1 MSLRV
6 TLKFKTGPL
15 SGRSYSLGP
24 GEYFFIGSGEK
35 CAVRIPDDPLVELS
49 HAAVYYD
56 PSGKVLF
63 KDMGTKAGTFI
74 NGRRIDKSVV
84 LKPGDRVTVGQFS
97 TFQSSWWNALQAT
110 RLTRF
115 SGVRLGEN
123 GSTGTVAVNKTRALA
138 LGALAVFFLVGAA
151 WISSGWWNDQDTI
164 VVLDDEDSEMR
175 SYRSSSE
182 SGSKQ
187 RDRGIFSGALS
198 AKLFGTR
205 PKRPAKMS
213 IEITPERQF
222 IWDEIVAISR
232 RFGDLPPSAMD
243 PGFVREVERS
253 IERFTKHNQHKAML
267 ARKAEFWPV
276 IEKIL
281 VEKGLPAELGYIVWV
296 ESNFKTDARSSVG
309 ALGLWQFMPET
320 GAEYGLK
327 VNNGK
332 NDERL
337 DVLKSTEAAAGY
349 FSSLLRMFGTE
360 RYLLAMASY
369 NTGQNRV
376 KRYQIASTVHKEHT
390 SDFWQIRHRLPQETA
405 DYVPRVIAAII
416 IGRNPARYDVAH

>member
-1 MSLRV
+1 MSRRV

-35 CAVRIPDDPLVELS
+35 CAVRVVDDPLVEPT

-63 KDMGTKAGTFI
+63 KDMGTKSGTFI
-74 NGRRIDKSVV
+74 NGRRIEKSVA
-84 LKPGDRVTVGQFS
+84 LKAGDRVTIGQFS

-115 SGVRLGEN
+115 SGIRLG
-123 GSTGTVAVNKTRALA
+123 GDASSTKNASNKTKLIIASMVALS
-138 LGALAVFFLVGAA
+138 LLVGTS
-151 WISSGWWNDQDTI
+151 WIASGWWNSHDTI
-164 VVLDDEDSEMR
+164 IVLDGDDDRDMRTGSER
-175 SYRSSSE
+175 QN
-182 SGSKQ
+182 KQ
-187 RDRGIFSGALS
+187 KDRGIFSGALS
-198 AKLFGTR
+198 AKLFGTKS
-205 PKRPAKMS
+205 KRPGKMS

-232 RFGDLPPSAMD
+232 RFGDPPPSAMD
-243 PGFVREVERS
+243 PGFIREVEKS
-253 IERFTKHNQHKAML
+253 IERFTKHAQHKELL
-267 ARKAEFWPV
+267 ARKAEYWPV
-276 IEKIL
+276 IEKAL
-281 VEKGLPAELGYIVWV
+281 VSKGLPVELGYIVWV
-296 ESNFKTDARSSVG
+296 ESNFKTDAKSGVG

-327 VNNGK
+327 VNGK
-332 NDERL
+332 FDERM
-337 DVLKSTEAAAGY
+337 DPEKSSDAAADY
-349 FSSLLRMFGTE
+349 FTSLLRMFGTE

-390 SDFWQIRHRLPQETA
+390 SDFWQIRFRLPKETA

-416 IGRNPARYDVAH
+416 IGRNPGRYDVGH

>member
-15 SGRSYSLGP
+15 SGKSYSLGP

-35 CAVRIPDDPLVELS
+35 CAVRIPDDPLVEQS

-56 PSGKVLF
+56 PTGKILF

-74 NGRRIDKSVV
+74 NGKRVDKSTV
-84 LKPGDRVTVGQFS
+84 LKAGDRVTIGQFS

-110 RLTRF
+110 RLTKF
-115 SGVRLGEN
+115 SGVRIN
-123 GSTGTVAVNKTRALA
+123 GSGRTSSLFAASKTTIGVFAAVALTALSG
-138 LGALAVFFLVGAA
+138 LA
-151 WISSGWWNDQDTI
+151 WISSQWWNSRDTI
-164 VVLDDEDSEMR
+164 VVLDDDDRVLDNERLGDR
-175 SYRSSSE
+175 TQ
-182 SGSKQ
+182 KP

-198 AKLFGTR
+198 AKLFGTKS
-205 PKRPAKMS
+205 KRPARIS

-232 RFGDLPPSAMD
+232 RFGDPPPSAMD
-243 PGFVREVERS
+243 PGFVREVELS
-253 IERFTKHNQHKAML
+253 IKRFTKHDQHKELL
-267 ARKAEFWPV
+267 ARKAEYWPL
-276 IEKIL
+276 IEKTLIT
-281 VEKGLPAELGYIVWV
+281 KGLPAELGYIVWV
-296 ESNFKTDARSSVG
+296 ESNFKTDAKSGVG

-327 VNNGK
+327 IGGK
-332 NDERL
+332 YDERM
-337 DVLKSTEAAAGY
+337 DPTKSTAAAADY
-349 FSSLLRMFGTE
+349 FASLLRMFGTE
-360 RYLLAMASY
+360 RYLLAIASY

-390 SDFWQIRHRLPQETA
+390 SDFWQIRYRLPKETA

-416 IGRNPARYDVAH
+416 IGRNPGRYEIAH

>member
-15 SGRSYSLGP
+15 SGKSFSLGP

-35 CAVRIPDDPLVELS
+35 CAVRIPDDPMVEQS

-56 PSGKVLF
+56 PTGKVLF
-63 KDMGTKAGTFI
+63 KDMGTKSGTFI
-74 NGRRIDKSVV
+74 NGRRIDRSVV
-84 LKPGDRVTVGQFS
+84 LKPGDRVTIGQFS

-110 RLTRF
+110 RLTKF
-115 SGVRLGEN
+115 SGIRGN
-123 GSTGTVAVNKTRALA
+123 GGVDISRAKPSRVKIGIFATLA
-138 LGALAVFFLVGAA
+138 LVLLTGFA
-151 WISSGWWNDQDTI
+151 WVSSGWWNSHDTI
-164 VVLDDEDSEMR
+164 IVLDDDDRELESEHFNSDKSKR
-175 SYRSSSE
+175 S
-182 SGSKQ
+182 K
-187 RDRGIFSGALS
+187 DRGIFSGALS
-198 AKLFGTR
+198 AKLFGTKS
-205 PKRPAKMS
+205 KRPARTS
-213 IEITPERQF
+213 VEITPERQF

-232 RFGDLPPSAMD
+232 RFGDPPPSAMD

-253 IERFTKHNQHKAML
+253 IERFTKHDQHKEL
-267 ARKAEFWPV
+267 LSRKAQYWSM
-276 IEKIL
+276 IQQTL
-281 VEKGLPAELGYIVWV
+281 VSKGLPAELGYIVWV
-296 ESNFKTDARSSVG
+296 ESNFKLDARSGVG

-327 VNNGK
+327 IGGK
-332 NDERL
+332 SDERM
-337 DVLKSTEAAAGY
+337 DAVKSTAAAADY
-349 FSSLLRMFGTE
+349 FASLLRMFGTE
-360 RYLLAMASY
+360 RYLLAIASY

-390 SDFWQIRHRLPQETA
+390 SDFWQIRYRLPKETA